1 MAEHP
6 SSYLHLGARERQI
19 MEVVY
24 QRGEASVADVRR
36 AMPDAPGY
44 SAVRTMMRLLEEK
57 GHLRHK
63 ELGRKFVYMPVVAPE
78 RARRSALR
86 NVLSTFFNDSVTK
99 AVASLIDIEKG
110 KLTGEDLDRLA
121 DLIERARKEGR

>member
-1 MAEHP
+1 VADHP

-24 QRGEASVADVRR
+24 QRGEASVADVLG
-36 AMPDAPGY
+36 AIPDPPSY

-63 ELGRKFVYMPVVAPE
+63 EAGRKFVYMPVVAPE
-78 RARRSALR
+78 RARRSAVR
-86 NVLSTFFNDSVTK
+86 NLLATFFDGSVTN

-110 KLTGEDLDRLA
+110 KLSDDDLDRLA
-121 DLIERARKEGR
+121 KLIDRAKKEGR